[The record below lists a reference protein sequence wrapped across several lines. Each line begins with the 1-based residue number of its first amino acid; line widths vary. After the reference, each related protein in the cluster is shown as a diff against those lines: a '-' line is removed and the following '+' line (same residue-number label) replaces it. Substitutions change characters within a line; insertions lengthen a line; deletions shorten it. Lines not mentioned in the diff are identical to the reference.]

1 MTLVQAQLAGKG
13 YTKHVFVER
22 ATSGAAIEIVDYEF
36 DGSELEGCEDRSML
50 RWRLAPDYFSSSWRL
65 RGRSDF
71 VKLGKLM
78 FLPGRV
84 PFQARPSNALRS
96 SRNLVCHF
104 RPELENQILGDLG
117 DWSDN
122 QLAEC
127 QDIRC
132 GRIELTLRRLWQ
144 EMMHPG
150 FANELLLEGLLATLA
165 VDMSRYF
172 RRTGPVVDDDF
183 PKRTS
188 TLTKADLQRITDF
201 IHGARGGCPTSG
213 QLADLCSMNLSSF
226 RNRFKL
232 TTGRSV
238 HSYVEEV
245 QLERAKDLL
254 INSGMLMKEIA
265 YELGFT
271 HQATF
276 TSSFRR
282 LTGMSPSEYR
292 TAHLN

>member
-1 MTLVQAQLAGKG
+1 MDAAQSQLGGKG
-13 YTKHVFVER
+13 YHKHVFVER

-36 DGSELEGCEDRSML
+36 DGSELEGCEDQSLL
-50 RWRLAPDYFSSSWRL
+50 RWRITPDYFSSSWRL
-65 RGRSDF
+65 GRRHDF

-84 PFQARPSNALRS
+84 PFRARPSNPLRS
-96 SRNLVCHF
+96 TRNLVCHF
-104 RPELENQILGDLG
+104 QPELERQMLGELEN
-117 DWSDN
+117 WSDK

-144 EMMHPG
+144 EMLHPG
-150 FANELLLEGLLATLA
+150 FANELLIDGLLATLV
-165 VDMSRYF
+165 VDISRYF
-172 RRTGPVVDDDF
+172 RRMGPVADDL

-188 TLTKADLQRITDF
+188 ALSNADLQRVLDF
-201 IHGARGGCPTSG
+201 IHSARGGCPTAG
-213 QLADLCSMNLSSF
+213 QLAAVCGMNLSSF

-232 TTGRSV
+232 TTGQSV

-254 INSGMLMKEIA
+254 VNSGMLMKEIA

-282 LTGMSPSEYR
+282 LTDMSPSEYR
-292 TAHLN
+292 AAHLN

>member
-1 MTLVQAQLAGKG
+1 MSAVQAQLGSKG
-13 YTKHVFVER
+13 YHKHVFVER
-22 ATSGAAIEIVDYEF
+22 AISGAAIEIVDYEF
-36 DGSELEGCEDRSML
+36 DGTELEGCEDRSLL
-50 RWRLAPDYFSSSWRL
+50 RWRLAPDYFSSSWQL
-65 RGRSDF
+65 AHQPQF

-84 PFQARPSNALRS
+84 PFRTRPSNALRS

-104 RPELENQILGDLG
+104 RPELEQQILGDYD
-117 DWSDN
+117 DWSEA
-122 QLAEC
+122 QFAGC
-127 QDIRC
+127 QDVRC
-132 GRIELTLRRLWQ
+132 GRIEQTMRRLGQ

-150 FANELLLEGLLATLA
+150 FANELLLEGLMSTLV
-165 VDMSRYF
+165 VDISRYF
-172 RRTGPVVDDDF
+172 RRVGPIVDDT
-183 PKRTS
+183 PRRAS
-188 TLTKADLQRITDF
+188 ALSRADLQRIVDF
-201 IHGARGGCPTSG
+201 IQSARGGCPTAS
-213 QLADLCSMNLSSF
+213 QLAAVCGMNLSSF

-245 QLERAKDLL
+245 QLDRAKDLL
-254 INSGMLMKEIA
+254 VNSGMLMKEIA

-282 LTGMSPSEYR
+282 LVGMSPSDFR

>member
-1 MTLVQAQLAGKG
+1 MAAQAQRGGKG
-13 YTKHVFVER
+13 YNQHVFVER
-22 ATSGAAIEIVDYEF
+22 ATTGASIEIVDYEF
-36 DGSELEGCEDRSML
+36 DGSELSGCEDRSLL

-65 RGRSDF
+65 ARQPEF

-84 PFQARPSNALRS
+84 PFRAQPSNPLRS

-104 RPELENQILGDLG
+104 QPELEQQIMGDPD
-117 DWSDN
+117 DWSPE

-132 GRIELTLRRLWQ
+132 GRIELTLRRMWQ

-150 FANELLLEGLLATLA
+150 FANELLLDGLLATLA
-165 VDMSRYF
+165 VDISRYF
-172 RRTGPVVDDDF
+172 RRIGPVGDDS
-183 PKRTS
+183 PKRAS
-188 TLTKADLQRITDF
+188 ALSKADLQRIIDF
-201 IHGARGGCPTSG
+201 IHSARGGCPTAS
-213 QLADLCSMNLSSF
+213 QLASVCGMNLSSF
-226 RNRFKL
+226 RNRFKM
-232 TTGRSV
+232 TTGTSV
-238 HSYVEEV
+238 HSFVEDI
-245 QLERAKDLL
+245 QLERAKGLL
-254 INSGMLMKEIA
+254 VNSGMLMKEIA

-282 LTGMSPSEYR
+282 LVGMSPSEYR